1 MQDKLAKIIAEVE
14 RYNGLNRPLAVEEP
28 ANDFEGVINTWD
40 EAQQLAT
47 FLKGL
52 IKPYVEAEKKQR
64 DAIVAVLNPWLE
76 ERGELKEGVN
86 SYELSNGRALKY
98 TYAIDRKVDTT
109 SVANTR
115 KDYETAATAEDPA
128 FDDLLRVKYEL
139 EIKPFRKLSDE
150 AAKAVSRMVT
160 SKPKSGEL
168 EVD

>member
-14 RYNGLNRPLAVEEP
+14 RYKGLNRPLAVEEP

-52 IKPYVEAEKKQR
+52 IKSYVEAEKKQR

-86 SYELSNGRALKY
+86 NYELSNGRALKY
-98 TYAIDRKVDTT
+98 TYAIERKVDTP
-109 SVANTR
+109 SVAIAR
-115 KDYETAATAEDPA
+115 EAYKEAATVGDPA
-128 FDDLLRVKYEL
+128 FDELLRIKYEL
-139 EIKPFRKLSDE
+139 EVKPFRKLSEE
-150 AAKAVSRMVT
+150 ASKAVSRMVT
-160 SKPKSGEL
+160 AKPKSAEL